1 MVDIA
6 ESVRTAFVGTGWWG
20 SELGEAANRTRGHI
34 EVVLGCGLDD
44 AERASFGR
52 RFGCPVT
59 QDFADVL
66 SDPAVEAI
74 VLATPH
80 LMHVSQIVAAASAGK
95 HVLVEKPLSTTLVGA
110 LTAVEAA
117 RSGSIVLAVGHNRR
131 LLAQVDL
138 LKELVESGT
147 LGRLLHVEANFS
159 TAEAMAFSPG
169 HWRTSPEECPGGAM
183 TVLGVHVIDWLHHLF
198 GPISEVAAHFSHRGT
213 RVPMDDVSTARL
225 AFSNGLSASLVCL
238 YSAPY
243 TNRFVIH
250 GSEATVSVVGIRPDS
265 KEDRPSFTIVH
276 KSGEMENR
284 PIPFIDTLA
293 LQLERFAHAIR
304 GNGAPAVSGVQGA
317 CNVAV
322 LDAIVGSARAGGRTQ
337 CVSYGPFHVENATIV
352 P

>member
-1 MVDIA
+1 MVDIPK
-6 ESVRTAFVGTGWWG
+6 SVRTAFVGTGWWG
-20 SELGEAANRTRGHI
+20 SELGEAANRTKGHI
-34 EVVLGCGLDD
+34 EIVLGCGLDE
-44 AERASFGR
+44 AERTSFGR
-52 RFGCPVT
+52 RFGCAVT
-59 QDFADVL
+59 HDFADVL
-66 SDPAVEAI
+66 SDQAVEAI

-80 LMHVSQIVAAASAGK
+80 LMHVGQIVAAAAAGK
-95 HVLVEKPLSTTLVGA
+95 HVLVEKPISTTLADA

-131 LLAQVDL
+131 LLAQVDM
-138 LKELVESGT
+138 LKALVESGT

-159 TAEAMAFSPG
+159 TAEAMAFFAG
-169 HWRTSPEECPGGAM
+169 HWRASPEECPGGAM

-198 GPISEVAAHFSHRGT
+198 GPISEVQAHFAHRGT
-213 RVPMDDVSTARL
+213 QVPMEDVATARL

-265 KEDRPSFTIVH
+265 PTDRPSFTIVH
-276 KSGEMENR
+276 RSGEIENR
-284 PIPFIDTLA
+284 PIPFIDSLA

-304 GNGAPAVSGVQGA
+304 GTGAPAVSGEQGA

-322 LDAIVGSARAGGRTQ
+322 LDAIVGSARARGSTQ
-337 CVSYGPFHVENATIV
+337 CVDYGPLRVETATIV
-352 P
+352 R